1 MGKPFTGGFKMYLF
15 VIIFLSLLYVND
27 IISVCAAEFCF
38 KLEFFEIILNNEV
51 AIANILK
58 TLTMRTISKI

>member
-27 IISVCAAEFCF
+27 IISVCAAQFYF